1 MGSNIHGISCTAN
14 NYLKQ
19 ARNDIKNEYEKNQTY
34 SITLFENTLVC
45 FMRLYNEL
53 RRKVNEEDTPCLEC
67 ESLEK
72 EFEEMQN
79 DNDLSLFMRILR
91 TNDTQIYS
99 GVSGGITYTIQ
110 YVRDIDIV
118 RVSLPGR
125 ASESITDFKGYYW
138 YNFMEYI
145 ENINACDDVFSE
157 YCFDDENISVQP
169 ERINTPG
176 ISDLDSDIDLS
187 GISFIQRE
195 TNRALGL
202 KYAPVDGDGYC
213 LLRAILVLKQHD
225 YSWALVSYKMQ
236 KEVYNEFIKMVD
248 KKRSRL
254 LLIRHSI
261 ISGKM

>member
-19 ARNDIKNEYEKNQTY
+19 ARNDIKMSTKNQTY

-99 GVSGGITYTIQ
+99 GFQEVLHILYNMFEILILLECPCRAELQSLSQILKVIIGITLWSILKTLM
-110 YVRDIDIV
+110 
-118 RVSLPGR
+118 RVMM
-125 ASESITDFKGYYW
+125 F
-138 YNFMEYI
+138 F
-145 ENINACDDVFSE
+145 
-157 YCFDDENISVQP
+157 
-169 ERINTPG
+169 
-176 ISDLDSDIDLS
+176 
-187 GISFIQRE
+187 
-195 TNRALGL
+195 
-202 KYAPVDGDGYC
+202 
-213 LLRAILVLKQHD
+213 
-225 YSWALVSYKMQ
+225 
-236 KEVYNEFIKMVD
+236 
-248 KKRSRL
+248 
-254 LLIRHSI
+254 
-261 ISGKM
+261 